1 MHLSVTFASL
11 SIASLS
17 FTLQCMSYLFKKFL
31 SLCVFIVHLSVTNV
45 YLSLYLYLSL
55 SLCVYWMPLLSI
67 VCLHLSFAFLA
78 YILSLYQISLSV
90 FFLLRTINV
99 LFKGTIN
106 KRDDDDEDAIRGG
119 GV

>member
-1 MHLSVTFASL
+1 MY
-11 SIASLS
+11 ICLS
-17 FTLQCMSYLFKKFL
+17 FSTKVS
-31 SLCVFIVHLSVTNV
+31 
-45 YLSLYLYLSL
+45 LSL
-55 SLCVYWMPLLSI
+55 SVYWMPLLSI

-90 FFLLRTINV
+90 FFLLRTLNV

-106 KRDDDDEDAIRGG
+106 KRDGDDEDAIRGG